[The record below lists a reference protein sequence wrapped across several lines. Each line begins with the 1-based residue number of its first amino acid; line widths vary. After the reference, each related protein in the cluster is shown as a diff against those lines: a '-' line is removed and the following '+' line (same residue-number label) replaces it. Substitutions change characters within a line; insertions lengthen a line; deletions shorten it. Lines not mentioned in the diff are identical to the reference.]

1 MRVPNYMLYLR
12 YGIIHNYGMI
22 NECPD
27 GKGVLVDYQSRN
39 IIYLS
44 HRKGQLVDK
53 RMEEENVILNKVF
66 ELDNIDILIGTEH
79 ANAINLDF
87 KKDELITSVKS
98 GNKLNFGYYK
108 RGLINGLGVT
118 LVTKDSSNAFNVDT
132 HRQVDTFFVKNVER
146 GFFINSQLSGMGQ
159 KYFKNG
165 NMYIGDF
172 KGDVFEGRGILKN
185 SLKQNWVLGYFEE
198 GNMR

>member
-79 ANAINLDF
+79 ANSAIH
-87 KKDELITSVKS
+87 T
-98 GNKLNFGYYK
+98 
-108 RGLINGLGVT
+108 
-118 LVTKDSSNAFNVDT
+118 SNAVEFSPVLLVQKQT
-132 HRQVDTFFVKNVER
+132 RLCQFF
-146 GFFINSQLSGMGQ
+146 
-159 KYFKNG
+159 
-165 NMYIGDF
+165 
-172 KGDVFEGRGILKN
+172 
-185 SLKQNWVLGYFEE
+185 
-198 GNMR
+198 